1 MSHVGSR
8 VDEDNGGVAS
18 PEALGFGGQD
28 DEDIQGLV
36 PEPEVLS
43 NFSFLPDSSEF
54 LQVLDFLSE
63 EAEPNDVSSSA
74 AREPKKKSNIYAIH
88 RRILQKSGSYESF
101 DLSSQVINL

>member
-28 DEDIQGLV
+28 DEDIHGLV

-74 AREPKKKSNIYAIH
+74 AREQLPFQFCLRLLLDHVSNETS
-88 RRILQKSGSYESF
+88 L
-101 DLSSQVINL
+101 N

>member
-74 AREPKKKSNIYAIH
+74 AREQLLHPLVFLNMHEYLCLH
-88 RRILQKSGSYESF
+88 
-101 DLSSQVINL
+101 